1 MQNGGKL
8 ALYLPRYMP
17 VLLLFLP
24 LWYSKFLSGIICL
37 FSEELSLAILLDQ
50 ACSLKI
56 FLIFPN
62 WRMSLFNLYSWMIFL
77 LVIEVWIDS
86 YFLSVLKTMWHFF
99 GLHGFWWR
107 NVEPFNHSSLIGNLL
122 FSFGLLFSL
131 VFSSLIMICLGVDFL
146 KFILFEI
153 YWASWTSFSPNL
165 ESV

>member
-1 MQNGGKL
+1 MIFQVSFW
-8 ALYLPRYMP
+8 YHLPFFRRT
-17 VLLLFLP
+17 
-24 LWYSKFLSGIICL
+24 FLSNP
-37 FSEELSLAILLDQ
+37 FRSSLLTKDFLD
-50 ACSLKI
+50 
-56 FLIFPN
+56 FPN

-153 YWASWTSFSPNL
+153 YWASWTSLSPNL